1 MVKLNLEYSIEDKKW
16 LNYILENSLKDRI
29 ENLLKCVLKVLKIK
43 NTLEIELSMV
53 FTNDKNIQKIN
64 KKFRQ
69 KNTPTNVLS
78 FPMYESEFFE
88 IIKKEKYVV
97 LGDIVLSLDT
107 IIKEIEE
114 QNITFDYHLNHLIVH
129 SILHLIGFDHIG
141 EDEADEMEKIEKEVL
156 NLLCMASLP

>member
-16 LNYILENSLKDRI
+16 LIHILESSLKDHV
-29 ENLLKCVLKVLKIK
+29 ENLLKCVFKVLKIK
-43 NTLEIELSMV
+43 NTVEIELSMV

-69 KNTPTNVLS
+69 KNIPTNVLS
-78 FPMYESEFFE
+78 FPIYENEFFE

-129 SILHLIGFDHIG
+129 SILHLIGFDHIK
-141 EDEADEMEKIEKEVL
+141 EDEAYEMEKIEKEVL
-156 NLLCMASLP
+156 SLFL